1 MKNLSKYALMA
12 ALIISPLTAVQ
23 ANQHMMKD
31 GMAMHAMDDA
41 KMEMMQKHMSEME
54 QLLENAKKEQ
64 GPKKRQKMLD
74 DHAKSM
80 GKMTEMMGGQM
91 DGMGKMGGHHGK
103 KMSDAKDMNST
114 QKMEMMEKRMAMME
128 KRMAMMERMMKQMM
142 GHTAEKSKKHD
153 HMKMK

>member
-54 QLLENAKKEQ
+54 QLLENAKQEQ
-64 GPKKRQKMLD
+64 DPKKRQKMLD

-80 GKMTEMMGGQM
+80 
-91 DGMGKMGGHHGK
+91 
-103 KMSDAKDMNST
+103 
-114 QKMEMMEKRMAMME
+114 EK
-128 KRMAMMERMMKQMM
+128 
-142 GHTAEKSKKHD
+142 
-153 HMKMK
+153 

>member
-1 MKNLSKYALMA
+1 MKNLSKYALVA

-31 GMAMHAMDDA
+31 GMAMHAIDDV
-41 KMEMMQKHMSEME
+41 KMKMMQKHMSEME
-54 QLLENAKKEQ
+54 QLLESAKQEQ
-64 GPKKRQKMLD
+64 DPKKRQKLLN

-80 GKMTEMMGGQM
+80 GEMTELMGGKM

-128 KRMAMMERMMKQMM
+128 KMMKQMM
-142 GHTAEKSKKHD
+142 GHTAETSKKHD
-153 HMKMK
+153 HMQMK